1 MDEHARYAFSAAA
14 DTSKQVIFLATG
26 ALAVEIAFA
35 KDLAGV
41 LDSVDVF
48 FLEFSWVCMLF
59 SILMGLWA
67 LMAIAG
73 GVAQKTPPVATGI
86 YEFSIRVPMVCQ
98 LFGFIFG
105 LFSVVVFAMR
115 GV

>member
-1 MDEHARYAFSAAA
+1 MDEHAKYAFSAAA
-14 DTSKQVIFLATG
+14 DTSKQVIILATG

-41 LDSVDVF
+41 LDSADVF
-48 FLEFSWVCMLF
+48 FLEFSWLCLLV
-59 SILMGLWA
+59 SVLMGLWA
-67 LMAIAG
+67 LMAITG
-73 GVAQKTPPVATGI
+73 GVAQNVAPTAACI
-86 YEFSIRVPMVCQ
+86 YRLSIRIPMFGQ
-98 LFGFIFG
+98 LLAFVFG